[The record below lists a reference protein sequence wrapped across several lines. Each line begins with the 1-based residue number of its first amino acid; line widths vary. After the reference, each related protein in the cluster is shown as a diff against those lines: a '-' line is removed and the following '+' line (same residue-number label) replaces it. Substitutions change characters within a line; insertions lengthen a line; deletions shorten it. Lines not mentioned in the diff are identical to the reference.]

1 MADENK
7 TEDPTGKRLSDA
19 AAEGNIPKSRELATA
34 IILLGGAIFMHFYG
48 PYFMK
53 GMGRLMREMLTVR
66 DHNITVDNLM
76 AILVFTVKE
85 VGIIVAPLMALLLII
100 SIAANVMQVGFVFTP
115 KALELKWD
123 RINPF
128 TGFGRFFS
136 KKSLV
141 ELFKSI
147 FKIFIIGWFA
157 YYIVKGKM
165 ETIVTLADADI
176 MDIIEFFG
184 ELMYELL
191 WKIGLMTLIMALLD
205 YMYVRYQHKQDLKM
219 TKQEVKDEHKQM
231 EGDPQI
237 KQRIR
242 KAQRDLARQRMMEDV
257 PKADVVVTNPTH
269 YAVALRYNIG
279 QDRAPICLAKGQRLM
294 ALRIREVAK
303 ENGILIHEDPPVA
316 RSLFKT
322 VDIGEEI
329 PENLFKAV
337 AEILALVDK
346 FKNRL

>member
-1 MADENK
+1 MADESK

-19 AAEGNIPKSRELATA
+19 AKEGNIPKSRELSTA
-34 IILLGGAIFMHFYG
+34 LILLSSAVFLHFYA
-48 PYFMK
+48 PYFMR
-53 GMGRLMREMLTVR
+53 GLGRLMRELLTIR
-66 DHNITVDNLM
+66 DHNITVDSLM
-76 AILVFTVKE
+76 GLLVFCTKE
-85 VGIIVAPLMALLLII
+85 AGLIVAPFMGLLLFI
-100 SIAANVMQVGFVFTP
+100 SVAANVMQVGFVFTP
-115 KALELKWD
+115 KALELKLD

-141 ELFKSI
+141 ELLKSI
-147 FKIFIIGWFA
+147 FKIFVVGWFA
-157 YYIVKGKM
+157 YFIVKGKM

-176 MDIIEFFG
+176 LDIIEYFG
-184 ELMYELL
+184 SLMYELV
-191 WKIGLMTLIMALLD
+191 WKISLLALVMALID
-205 YMYVRYQHKQDLKM
+205 YAYVRYQHKQDLKM

-237 KQRIR
+237 KGRIR
-242 KAQRDLARQRMMEDV
+242 KAQRELARQRMMEDV

-279 QDRAPICLAKGQRLM
+279 QDRAPVCLAKGQRLM

-303 ENGILIHEDPPVA
+303 EHGILIHEDPPIA

-322 VDIGEEI
+322 VDIGDEI
-329 PENLFKAV
+329 PENLYKAV

-346 FKNRL
+346 FKKK

>member
-19 AAEGNIPKSRELATA
+19 AKEGNIPKSRELPTA
-34 IILLGGAIFMHFYG
+34 LILLSSAVFLHFYA
-48 PYFMK
+48 PYFMR
-53 GMGRLMREMLTVR
+53 GLGRLMRELLTIR
-66 DHNITVDNLM
+66 DTNISVDSLM
-76 AILVFTVKE
+76 GLLVFCTKE
-85 VGIIVAPLMALLLII
+85 AGLIVAPFMALILFI

-115 KALELKWD
+115 KALELKLD

-136 KKSLV
+136 KRSLV
-141 ELFKSI
+141 ELGKSI
-147 FKIFIIGWFA
+147 FKIFVVGWFA
-157 YYIVKGKM
+157 YFIVKSKM
-165 ETIVTLADADI
+165 ETIVTLADAEI
-176 MDIIEFFG
+176 LDIIEYFG
-184 ELMYELL
+184 SLMYELV
-191 WKIGLMTLIMALLD
+191 WKISLLALVMALID
-205 YMYVRYQHKQDLKM
+205 YAYVRYQHKEDLKM
-219 TKQEVKDEHKQM
+219 TKQEIKDEHKQM

-237 KQRIR
+237 KGRIR
-242 KAQRDLARQRMMEDV
+242 KAQRELARQRMMEDV

-303 ENGILIHEDPPVA
+303 ENGILVHEDPPIA

-329 PENLFKAV
+329 PENLYKAV

-346 FKNRL
+346 FKKK

>member
-19 AAEGNIPKSRELATA
+19 ASEGNIPKSRELPTA
-34 IILLGGAIFMHFYG
+34 LILLASAVFLHFYA

-53 GMGRLMREMLTVR
+53 GMGRIMRELLTI
-66 DHNITVDNLM
+66 DDYNITVDNLM
-76 AILVFTVKE
+76 GLLVYCTKE
-85 VGIIVAPLMALLLII
+85 AGLIVAPFMALILFI
-100 SIAANVMQVGFVFTP
+100 SIAANIMQVGFVFTP
-115 KALELKWD
+115 KALELKLD

-136 KKSLV
+136 KRSLV
-141 ELFKSI
+141 ELAKSM
-147 FKIFIIGWFA
+147 FKIFVVGWFA

-176 MDIIEFFG
+176 IDIIEYFG
-184 ELMYELL
+184 SLMYELV
-191 WKIGLMTLIMALLD
+191 WKISLLALIMALID
-205 YMYVRYQHKQDLKM
+205 YAYVRYQHKEDLKM
-219 TKQEVKDEHKQM
+219 TKQEIKDEHKQM

-237 KQRIR
+237 KGRIR
-242 KAQRDLARQRMMEDV
+242 KAQRELARQRMMDDV
-257 PKADVVVTNPTH
+257 PKADVVITNPTH
-269 YAVALRYNIG
+269 YAVALRYNLG
-279 QDRAPICLAKGQRLM
+279 QDRAPVCLAKGQRLM

-303 ENGILIHEDPPVA
+303 EYGILVHEDPPIA

-322 VDIGEEI
+322 VDIGDEI
-329 PENLFKAV
+329 PENLYKAV

-346 FKNRL
+346 FKKK